1 MNQNN
6 PDQVKESL
14 LAGFALTAREVS
26 ESAIDINFSGTT
38 TVSCLILGTHLW
50 CANVGDSRAVLA
62 KFKNG
67 DWMAC
72 PISRDHKPD
81 DNQEKQRIL
90 ASGGRIEPFKDMNGD
105 PIGPYRVW
113 LKNENIPG
121 LAMARSIGDAVAASV
136 GVTDEP
142 GNFVR
147 SISITTQKFL
157 TSSWKSMTNSS

>member
-1 MNQNN
+1 MVR
-6 PDQVKESL
+6 DAL
-14 LAGFALTAREVS
+14 TAGFALTSREVS
-26 ESAIDINFSGTT
+26 ESTIDVNFSGTT
-38 TVSCLILGTHLW
+38 TVSCLLMGTHLW

-67 DWMAC
+67 DWLAC

-81 DNQEKQRIL
+81 DNQEMQRIL

-113 LKNENIPG
+113 LKHDNIPG

-136 GVTDEP
+136 GVIAEP
-142 GNFVR
+142 GINF
-147 SISITTQKFL
+147 ISITLFY
-157 TSSWKSMTNSS
+157 